1 VINILLAAGVSLVLA
16 LFVTPAA
23 IRVLRNRG
31 LGQYIREDGPRA
43 HFVKRGTPT
52 MGGIVIVGV
61 TLAGYAIAHI
71 RPGGPAPRFKP
82 TGLIV
87 LGVVVAMAL
96 LGLADDYLK
105 ISRRRSLGLNKTAK
119 ILGQMTIALGF
130 GVVADQYTQASTEIS
145 FARPLEI
152 DLGFFFLAWVF
163 LIVASA
169 SNGVNLADGLDGLAS
184 GSAALVLGA
193 YVVIGFW
200 QFRHFCGDFDARGC
214 YVHAGDS
221 LDVAIIAASL
231 LGATAGFL
239 WWNAAPAKIFMGDT
253 GALALGGAMAALA
266 VVTNTHLLLL
276 ILGGIYVVEATS
288 VILQVISFRLFGRR
302 VFLMAPIHHHFEL
315 RGWPEFTVIIRFW
328 IIAGLSVALGLAL
341 FYADFIRLGGLG

>member
-1 VINILLAAGVSLVLA
+1 LINILLAGGLSLVLA
-16 LFVTPAA
+16 LFLTPAA

-52 MGGIVIVGV
+52 MGGVIIVGV
-61 TLAGYAIAHI
+61 TLAGYAAAHL

-82 TGLIV
+82 TGLIL
-87 LGVVVAMAL
+87 LGVILAMGL
-96 LGLADDYLK
+96 IGLADDYLK
-105 ISRRRSLGLNKTAK
+105 ISRRRSLGLNKSAK
-119 ILGQMTIALGF
+119 LLAQLLIALAF
-130 GVVADQYTQASTEIS
+130 GLAADKYTQASTHIS
-145 FARPLEI
+145 FTRPLKI
-152 DLGFFFLAWVF
+152 DLGVFFLAWVF

-169 SNGVNLADGLDGLAS
+169 ANGVNLSDGLDGLAS
-184 GSAALVLGA
+184 GSGTLVMGA
-193 YVVIGFW
+193 YVIIAFW
-200 QFRHFCGDFDARGC
+200 HFRHFCGDFESPGC
-214 YVHAGDS
+214 YIHAADS
-221 LDVAIIAASL
+221 LDVAIVAAAL

-239 WWNAAPAKIFMGDT
+239 WWNAAPARIFMGDT
-253 GALALGGAMAALA
+253 GALAIGGAMAALA
-266 VVTNTHLLLL
+266 VVTNTHLLLV
-276 ILGGIYVVEATS
+276 ILGGLYVVEATS
-288 VILQVISFRLFGRR
+288 VIIQVISFRVFGRR

>member
-1 VINILLAAGVSLVLA
+1 LINILLAAGVSLVLG
-16 LFVTPAA
+16 LFLTPAA

-52 MGGIVIVGV
+52 MGGVIIVGV
-61 TLAGYAIAHI
+61 TLAGYAAAHL

-82 TGLIV
+82 TGLIL
-87 LGVVVAMAL
+87 LGVIVAMAL
-96 LGLADDYLK
+96 VGLADDYLK
-105 ISRRRSLGLNKTAK
+105 ISRRRSLGLNKSAK
-119 ILGQMTIALGF
+119 LLAQLLIALAF
-130 GVVADQYTQASTEIS
+130 GVAADQYTQASTQIS
-145 FARPLEI
+145 FARPLKI
-152 DLGFFFLAWVF
+152 DLGVFFLAWVF

-169 SNGVNLADGLDGLAS
+169 ANGVNLSDGLDGLAS
-184 GSAALVLGA
+184 GSGTLVMGA
-193 YVVIGFW
+193 YVVIAFW
-200 QFRHFCGDFDARGC
+200 QFRHFCGDLNSRGC
-214 YVHAGDS
+214 YTHAGDS
-221 LDVAIIAASL
+221 LDVAIVAAAL

-239 WWNAAPAKIFMGDT
+239 WWNAAPARIFMGDT

-266 VVTNTHLLLL
+266 VVTNTHLLLV
-276 ILGGIYVVEATS
+276 ILGGLYVVEATS
-288 VILQVISFRLFGRR
+288 VILQVISFRIFRR
-302 VFLMAPIHHHFEL
+302 RIFLMAPIHHHFEL